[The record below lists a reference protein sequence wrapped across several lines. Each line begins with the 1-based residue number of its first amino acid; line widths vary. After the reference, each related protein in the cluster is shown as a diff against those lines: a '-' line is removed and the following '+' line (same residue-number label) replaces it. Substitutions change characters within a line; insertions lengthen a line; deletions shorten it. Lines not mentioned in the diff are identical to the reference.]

1 MDSFTLQRTGDF
13 LLGCNYW
20 PRQTGPRMWR
30 DFEPAQIAAE
40 LDLLREGGLD
50 TIRAFCFWPDFM
62 PTPERVEPVML
73 ARLAE
78 FMELCAARDLGVYLT
93 PIVGHMS
100 GENWPPVWL
109 EDSTRLYD
117 DERLLQ
123 IQVHYVAEVA
133 VCVASSPALRGYILT
148 NEMPLFAGSGE
159 LQHVEP
165 WARRLYD
172 AVRAVD
178 ADHPISLGD
187 GVWSLWGEDTGF
199 RPSHKQDFLGLHLYP
214 GETDALRHTFLFGL
228 NVRMAAMSGKPV
240 LMEEFGAQ
248 HTVFGEAEI
257 GAFARSVIYESW
269 VNGATGALWWCGF
282 DFPLPDDLPY
292 SHHGFE
298 LRFGMRDVDGRAKP
312 TADAFA
318 AFARALPRIDGLS
331 AKRAQVGYLI
341 PSFLNTRYPFSWDDL
356 TGMKHGHLQAYTLAR
371 LAGADIA
378 TLLEPPHTRESPS
391 SATLRLPSPKEMP
404 VLYVGAA
411 QKLRTASWREIE
423 RWVNEGGTL
432 VMSFDL
438 GANETHVGTW
448 HADFASFFGIRPR
461 LRFGLTE
468 PAATR
473 LRLTRDLGALCSGT
487 SQPLPVNQNA
497 WHATPL
503 LGETIDAEVY
513 AVDEHD
519 RPCLWRTRRG
529 VGTIWLF
536 GSPVE
541 HARDWTND
549 AYVARTTLLRE
560 IFTQAGIM
568 LLEAQPLGVVGCGDV
583 ERRMWMNHAWEPCVI
598 TLPPGRWCDLEGT
611 MHVATAPLAAKSF
624 DVFTRSTEV

>member
-1 MDSFTLQRTGDF
+1 MDSFTPQRAGNF
-13 LLGCNYW
+13 HLGCNYW

-30 DFEPAQIAAE
+30 DFDPAQIAAE
-40 LDLLREGGLD
+40 LDLVRASGLD

-62 PTPERVEPVML
+62 PMPERVEPLML
-73 ARLAE
+73 ARLGQ
-78 FMELCAARDLGVYLT
+78 FMTLCAARELGVYLT

-109 EDSTRLYD
+109 EDSTRLYE
-117 DERLLQ
+117 DEQLLQ
-123 IQVHYVAEVA
+123 IQERYVAAVA
-133 VCVASSPALRGYILT
+133 ATVATSPALRGHILT
-148 NEMPLFAGSGE
+148 NEMPLFAGVGE
-159 LQHVEP
+159 LRHVEA

-178 ADHPISLGD
+178 AVHPISLGD

-199 RPSHKQDFLGLHLYP
+199 RPTHKQDFLGLHMYP

-228 NVRMAAMSGKPV
+228 NVRMAAMTGKPV

-248 HTVFGEAEI
+248 HTVFGEDEI
-257 GAFARSVIYESW
+257 GGFARSVIYESW
-269 VNGATGALWWCGF
+269 ANGATGALWWCGF

-312 TADAFA
+312 AAQAFT
-318 AFARALPRIDGLS
+318 AFARTLPLIDGLQTR
-331 AKRAQVGYLI
+331 RAQVGHLI

-356 TGMKHGHLQAYTLAR
+356 PGMKHGHLQAYTLAR
-371 LAGADIA
+371 LAGADA
-378 TLLEPPHTRESPS
+378 VTLREPAHTREHPL
-391 SATLRLPSPKEMP
+391 AAVLRLPSPQDMP
-404 VLYVGAA
+404 VLYLGAA

-448 HADFASFFGIRPR
+448 HGNFAAFFGIRPR
-461 LRFGLTE
+461 LRFGLAE
-468 PAATR
+468 PGASE
-473 LRLTRDLGALCSGT
+473 LRLTRDLGALCTGT
-487 SQPLPVNQNA
+487 VQRLPANPNV

-503 LGETIDAEVY
+503 LGEAIDAEVF
-513 AVDEHD
+513 AVDEHE

-529 VGTIWLF
+529 AGTIWLF

-541 HARDWTND
+541 HAVDWTNETY
-549 AYVARTTLLRE
+549 AARAALLRE
-560 IFTQAGIM
+560 IFALAGVS
-568 LLEAQPLGVVGCGDV
+568 LLETQSLGVVGCGDTT
-583 ERRMWMNHAWEPCVI
+583 RRVWMNHAWEACTI
-598 TLPPGRWCDLEGT
+598 ALPPGQWRDLNGQT
-611 MHVATAPLAAKSF
+611 HVGSAPLAAKNLA
-624 DVFTRSTEV
+624 VFTRSTEA